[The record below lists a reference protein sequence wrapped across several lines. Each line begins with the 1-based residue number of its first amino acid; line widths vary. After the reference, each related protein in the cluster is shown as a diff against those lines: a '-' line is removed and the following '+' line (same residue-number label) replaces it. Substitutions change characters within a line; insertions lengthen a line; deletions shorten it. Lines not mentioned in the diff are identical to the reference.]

1 MPVTSSQSSQP
12 ITDASA
18 DTIADIGELALIE
31 RLKPFCAE
39 GSIGDDAAL
48 MPTRAGHQMVVTTD
62 MLSENVH
69 FSDRTTPPYAVGWRA
84 AAANLSDLA
93 AMGARPLGITVGLG
107 LPKNTRLSWVEALYQ
122 GMSDCLKAHGG
133 VIVGG
138 DLCRAR
144 QRTVSITAVGEVLP
158 SQAIRRRSAIPGM
171 TVVVTGPHGASRAGL
186 ALLLGELTLL
196 PGYRSSGHRFP
207 EHCDYDS
214 ARDSVCDST
223 WIRAHQMPI
232 PRFDAVE
239 ALRGLISTIGSTH
252 PELASSD
259 SLASPYPTVAGMDSS
274 DGLANALL
282 QISESAQVG
291 MDIVSADIPL
301 PAGLSEAVGAQT
313 ALEWALYGGEDFE
326 LVLCLP
332 AAIAQPFIKTKFATA
347 IGQTTD
353 SGMVQLLP
361 EANSTKG
368 LPLTYGSYK
377 HF

>member
-1 MPVTSSQSSQP
+1 MPVPSSQP
-12 ITDASA
+12 SQPIA
-18 DTIADIGELALIE
+18 DPIADTTIADIGELALIE

-48 MPTRAGHQMVVTTD
+48 MATRADHQTVVTTD

-107 LPKNTRLSWVEALYQ
+107 LPKNTRLAWVEALYQ
-122 GMSDCLKAHGG
+122 GMSDCLKAHGA

-144 QRTVSITAVGEVLP
+144 QRTVSITAVGEVLS

-186 ALLLGELTLL
+186 ALLLGELTLS
-196 PGYRSSGHRFP
+196 PGH

-214 ARDSVCDST
+214 ACDSACDST
-223 WIRAHQMPI
+223 WIRAHQMPF

-239 ALRGLISTIGSTH
+239 ALRDLILTTGSTQSD
-252 PELASSD
+252 LASSA
-259 SLASPYPTVAGMDSS
+259 SLASPYPTIAGMDSS

-301 PAGLSEAVGAQT
+301 PAGLSEVVGAQT

-332 AAIAQPFIKTKFATA
+332 DAIAQPFIKTKFATA

-353 SGMVQLLP
+353 LGIVQLLP
-361 EANSTKG
+361 EANSKKG